1 MSVRRRRGKRQSGM
15 ALWKRRLPVV
25 GKVKASSWGVKL
37 GRTTDLIGRHGGVG
51 MGGHE
56 EEVRCDNTVQS
67 D

>member
-1 MSVRRRRGKRQSGM
+1 M